1 MYKPRVYEGE
11 SLYDWICLS
20 KKTKKQRSKVEK
32 PNNIQKGTADSDD
45 ESDTLPTTSTGVND
59 SPASDLAHN
68 VTKVKLDFVED
79 LVSDGAYHDDNDI
92 DVTGET
98 AREGPKNDR
107 SFIFGHLQFNTHQ
120 AHMKKEYP
128 SIVPNFL
135 PNILPRSDCGDHEYY
150 CCTMLTLFK
159 PWRTGKDLKTN
170 TESWDKTF
178 VFHEFTKV
186 QNEKMKF
193 FNVRYECI
201 DARDDFSAQRDKESS

>member
-68 VTKVKLDFVED
+68 VAKVKLDFVED
-79 LVSDGAYHDDNDI
+79 LASDGAHHDNNDI

-107 SFIFGHLQFNTHQ
+107 SFI
-120 AHMKKEYP
+120 MKKEDPY
-128 SIVPNFL
+128 IVPNFL
-135 PNILPRSDCGDHEYY
+135 PNILPRSDHGDREYY
-150 CCTMLTLFK
+150 
-159 PWRTGKDLKTN
+159 
-170 TESWDKTF
+170 
-178 VFHEFTKV
+178 
-186 QNEKMKF
+186 
-193 FNVRYECI
+193 
-201 DARDDFSAQRDKESS
+201 